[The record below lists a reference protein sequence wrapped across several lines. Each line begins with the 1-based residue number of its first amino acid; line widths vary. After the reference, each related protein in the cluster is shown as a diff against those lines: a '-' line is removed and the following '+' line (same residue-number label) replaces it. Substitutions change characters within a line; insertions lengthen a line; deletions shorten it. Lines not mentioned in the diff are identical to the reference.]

1 MTDQDRRGACSR
13 SSAARL
19 KAVEEGSRAEGATR
33 HTAAEAED
41 EMAEGEDVGVGNGSP
56 QPPLATTIPEAILE
70 DEVIDI
76 KVIDLEVIDIRG
88 QGAVPAHQG
97 TSSRTEWNRDV
108 ADNAVERTLQNRAI
122 ASEKLGIARGS
133 SS

>member
-1 MTDQDRRGACSR
+1 MS
-13 SSAARL
+13 
-19 KAVEEGSRAEGATR
+19 EGSRAEGATC
-33 HTAAEAED
+33 HTAAEAE
-41 EMAEGEDVGVGNGSP
+41 EVAEGEDVGVGNGSP
-56 QPPLATTIPEAILE
+56 QAPLATTIPEAILE
-70 DEVIDI
+70 DEVIDIKVIDI